1 MRPARSPFA
10 ERRIFRRILVGKFQ
24 NPEETLKPVVESPVP
39 RGRRVAFP
47 AVLPLLVLASLVA
60 VPVPC
65 RAAAAIPAAQ
75 RSALVA
81 LYNATGGPHWTNRDG
96 WLGKPGTE
104 CAWAGVTCDA
114 GGTTV
119 TRLFLSTN
127 GLAGSLPPA
136 LGNLAGLQSLEAE
149 DNALTGALPR
159 ELGRPANLRT
169 LRLGLN
175 QLSGAVPPEL
185 GSLAL
190 LETLSL
196 QFNHLAGAVPAEL
209 GRLSSLQTLALAVNQ
224 LTGAVP
230 SQLGDLRSLTY
241 LDLSDNRL
249 TGAIPPDLG
258 RLAALQTLYLGG
270 NQLSGAIPGELG
282 SLAALEQLGLGD
294 NLLSGRIPGDLGRLA
309 NLMFLNLQRNQLA
322 GTVPFELG
330 NATSLIGVLLSEN
343 RLGGNIPGAFGNL
356 PDLQTLWLD
365 HNRFTGP
372 VPFELGGIPT
382 LDAAAGLDLRANALA
397 TDAEPGLL
405 ADLNLKQAGGDWTS
419 SQAAAAPFDPSVPL
433 SGLADRRTGKFV
445 LWTLDVGAGAPP
457 LTLSTSL
464 GTGDVDLYVRFGAPP
479 TTGQF
484 NASSATAGNTESVTI
499 AAPRQGTWYIGLYS
513 RAPYRG
519 VTLRTGGP
527 AGCFPSGTSL
537 CLAGGRFKVE
547 AAWRTA
553 DGRTGSGQAVKLT
566 GDTGYFWFF
575 DASNVEA
582 VVKVLD
588 ACSFNQRFWV
598 YAGGLTDIQVDL
610 TVTDTVSGAV
620 RTWRNPQGTAFQ
632 PIQDSAAFATCGAT
646 GASTAPE
653 GEIASER
660 IAEAAGTCVSGPT
673 SLCLAGSRF
682 KVDVTWKTAN
692 GQTGTGQAVPLTADT
707 GYFWF
712 FGATNVEMV
721 IKVLNACTFNNKFW
735 VYAGGLTDV
744 ETTIMVTDT
753 MTGAVKTYKNPQGT
767 AFRPIQDSS
776 AFGTCP

>member
-1 MRPARSPFA
+1 
-10 ERRIFRRILVGKFQ
+10 
-24 NPEETLKPVVESPVP
+24 LKPVVESPGP
-39 RGRRVAFP
+39 LGRRIAFS
-47 AVLPLLVLASLVA
+47 AILPFLVLSSLMA
-60 VPVPC
+60 VPC
-65 RAAAAIPAAQ
+65 RAAVPAAQ

-81 LYNATGGPHWTNRDG
+81 LYNSTGGAHWTSRAG
-96 WLGKPGTE
+96 WLGQSGTE
-104 CAWAGVTCDA
+104 CAWAGVTCDTNK
-114 GGTTV
+114 TTV
-119 TRLFLSTN
+119 TRLFLNDN
-127 GLAGSLPPA
+127 GLAGSLPSA

-149 DNALTGALPR
+149 GNAITGSLPK
-159 ELGRPANLRT
+159 ELGRLADLRT
-169 LRLGLN
+169 LRLGFN
-175 QLSGAVPPEL
+175 QISGPVPAEL
-185 GSLAL
+185 GSLTL

-196 QFNHLAGAVPAEL
+196 LFNRLSGAVPADL
-209 GRLSSLQTLALAVNQ
+209 GRLGSLQLLALSGNQ

-230 SQLGDLRSLTY
+230 PQLGDLRSLTY

-249 TGAIPPDLG
+249 TGAIPADLG
-258 RLAALQTLYLGG
+258 RLAALQILYLGG

-282 SLAALEQLGLGD
+282 NLAALEQLGLGD
-294 NLLSGRIPGDLGRLA
+294 NLLTGRIPADLGRLA
-309 NLMFLNLQRNQLA
+309 NLMFLNLQRNQLS
-322 GTVPFELG
+322 GTVPSELG

-343 RLGGNIPGAFGNL
+343 RLGGNIPGTFGNL
-356 PDLQTLWLD
+356 QNLVTLWLD

-382 LDAAAGLDLRANALA
+382 LDDDAGLDLRNNALA

-405 ADLNLKQAGGDWTS
+405 GDLNLKQAGGNWTS
-419 SQAAAAPFDPSVPL
+419 FQAATAPFDPSVPL

-445 LWTLDVGAGAPP
+445 LWTLDVGAAAPP
-457 LTLSTSL
+457 LTLSTSG

-479 TTGQF
+479 VLGQPGQF
-484 NASSATAGNTESVTI
+484 NASSATAGSNTESVTI
-499 AAPRQGTWYIGLYS
+499 AAPQQGTWYIGLYS
-513 RAPYRG
+513 HAPYKG

-547 AAWRTA
+547 TAWRRP
-553 DGRTGSGQAVKLT
+553 DGQTGVGQAVKLT

-575 DASNVEA
+575 DASNVET

-598 YAGGLTDIQVDL
+598 YAGGLTDVQVDL
-610 TVTDTVSGAV
+610 TVTDTTSGAV
-620 RTWRNPQGTAFQ
+620 RTWRNPLSTAFQ
-632 PIQDSAAFATCGAT
+632 PIQDSSAFATCSAT

-653 GEIASER
+653 PEIASL
-660 IAEAAGTCVSGPT
+660 AEKTADDLAQIIEATGSCASGPT
-673 SLCLAGSRF
+673 SLCLAGNRF
-682 KVDVTWKTAN
+682 RVDVTWKTPN
-692 GQTGTGQAVPLTADT
+692 GQTGTGQAIPLTADT

-744 ETTIMVTDT
+744 ETTITVTDT
-753 MTGAVKTYKNPQGT
+753 MTGAAKTYQNPQGT

>member
-1 MRPARSPFA
+1 MA
-10 ERRIFRRILVGKFQ
+10 I
-24 NPEETLKPVVESPVP
+24 
-39 RGRRVAFP
+39 
-47 AVLPLLVLASLVA
+47 PL
-60 VPVPC
+60 PC
-65 RAAAAIPAAQ
+65 RAAVPAAQ
-75 RSALVA
+75 RTALGA
-81 LYNATGGPHWTNRDG
+81 LYNSTGGAHWTNRAG

-104 CAWAGVTCDA
+104 CAWAGVTCDTNS
-114 GGTTV
+114 TTV
-119 TRLFLSTN
+119 TRLFLNDN

-149 DNALTGALPR
+149 GNALTGSLPR
-159 ELGRPANLRT
+159 ELGHLANLRT

-175 QLSGAVPPEL
+175 QLSGPVPAEL
-185 GSLAL
+185 GSLSL
-190 LETLSL
+190 LEILSL
-196 QFNHLAGAVPAEL
+196 QFNRLSGTVPAEL
-209 GRLSSLQTLALAVNQ
+209 GRLASLQLLSLSENQ

-230 SQLGDLRSLTY
+230 PQLGDLRSLTY

-258 RLAALQTLYLGG
+258 RLAALQILYLGG
-270 NQLSGAIPGELG
+270 NQLSGAIPGQLG
-282 SLAALEQLGLGD
+282 NLAALEQLGLGD
-294 NLLSGRIPGDLGRLA
+294 NLLSGRIPGDLGRLS
-309 NLMFLNLQRNQLA
+309 NLMFLNLQRNQLS
-322 GTVPFELG
+322 GPVPSELG
-330 NATSLIGVLLSEN
+330 ATSLVGVLLSEN

-356 PDLQTLWLD
+356 PDLETLWLD

-382 LDAAAGLDLRANALA
+382 LDDDAGLDLRANALA

-405 ADLNLKQAGGDWTS
+405 ADLNLKQVSGNWTS
-419 SQAAAAPFDPSVPL
+419 FQAAAAPFDPSVPL
-433 SGLADRRTGKFV
+433 PGLADRRTGKFV
-445 LWTLDVGAGAPP
+445 LWTLDVGTGAPP

-479 TTGQF
+479 TITQSD
-484 NASSATAGNTESVTI
+484 ASSATAGNTESVTI
-499 AAPRQGTWYIGLYS
+499 PAPRQGTWYIGLYS

-527 AGCFPSGTSL
+527 AGCFPGGTSL

-547 AAWRTA
+547 TAWRRPN
-553 DGRTGSGQAVKLT
+553 GQTGVGQAVKLT

-588 ACSFNQRFWV
+588 ACSYNQRFWV
-598 YAGGLTDIQVDL
+598 YAGGLTDVQVDL

-620 RTWRNPQGTAFQ
+620 RTWRNPLSTAFQ
-632 PIQDSAAFATCGAT
+632 PIQDSSAFATCGAT
-646 GASTAPE
+646 GASAAPE
-653 GEIASER
+653 AEIESLAER
-660 IAEAAGTCVSGPT
+660 TAEDLSRIVAAVGTCASGPT
-673 SLCLAGSRF
+673 SLCLSGNRF
-682 KVDVTWKTAN
+682 RVDVTWKIAN

-712 FGATNVEMV
+712 FNASNVEMV

-744 ETTIMVTDT
+744 EATITVTDT
-753 MTGAVKTYKNPQGT
+753 MTGGVKTYSNPQGT